1 MCTAE
6 EMKDLGLVH
15 VLVEPGQGME
25 TARGYI
31 VKSKRRHD
39 GSRAVFEAARA
50 VAPMPLAELDRIV
63 DIWSGACIELHERD
77 LKLMQRLVNAHGL
90 QAAE

>member
-1 MCTAE
+1 MAE

-15 VLVEPGQGME
+15 VLAEPGQGIKA
-25 TARGYI
+25 ARGYI
-31 VKSKRRHD
+31 VQSKRRHG

-63 DIWSGACIELHERD
+63 DIWSNACMSCASEI
-77 LKLMQRLVNAHGL
+77 
-90 QAAE
+90 